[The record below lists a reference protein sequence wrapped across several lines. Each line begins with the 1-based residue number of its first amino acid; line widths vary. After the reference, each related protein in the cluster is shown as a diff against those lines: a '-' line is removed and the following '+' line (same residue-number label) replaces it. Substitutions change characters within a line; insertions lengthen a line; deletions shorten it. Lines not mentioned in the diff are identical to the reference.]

1 LNHEWLS
8 IPHGS
13 EHYTFT
19 NMRKNNYEEALF
31 KVEDERFE
39 FDININ
45 IYKRTLNFLSQVINH
60 ESDDFAVLK
69 PIF

>member
-1 LNHEWLS
+1 VAVEVLNHNWLS

-31 KVEDERFE
+31 KVLYLIETKIGRG
-39 FDININ
+39 
-45 IYKRTLNFLSQVINH
+45 
-60 ESDDFAVLK
+60 
-69 PIF
+69 